1 MIQESL
7 APIRVEFV
15 DGKIHMSTQVSMSAG
30 LRFEPKYYDC
40 LYGEL
45 PNFISDK
52 IALLRLA
59 GRGVYVDGMGKWRGE
74 KLYYVEVSPRQW
86 NETYGTSI

>member
-1 MIQESL
+1 MRDDL
-7 APIRVEFV
+7 APVRVEFV
-15 DGKIHMSTQVSMSAG
+15 DGNIYLSTAVDIKAG
-30 LRFEPKYYDC
+30 LLFHPKQHTC
-40 LYGEL
+40 TYGEL

>member
-1 MIQESL
+1 V
-7 APIRVEFV
+7 RVEFV
-15 DGKIHMSTQVSMSAG
+15 DGNIYLSATVDIKAG
-30 LRFEPKYYDC
+30 LLFNPKQHTC
-40 LYGEL
+40 TYGEL

-74 KLYYVEVSPRQW
+74 NLYYVEVLPRQW
-86 NETYGTSI
+86 NQTYGTSI